1 MLQSAICHQQP
12 AVGAGRGS
20 RAAGREAQA
29 LGLGSAIS
37 FQQTAVSRIQRFAA
51 CDLRMVCFRVMSY
64 EMRKLQGFEA
74 LMPCVSPS
82 IKKDFRS
89 VRTGSPYSFY
99 KL

>member
-37 FQQTAVSRIQRFAA
+37 FQQTAVSRIQRFVY
-51 CDLRMVCFRVMSY
+51 CTHKCGHFSRVTLTL
-64 EMRKLQGFEA
+64 KF
-74 LMPCVSPS
+74 
-82 IKKDFRS
+82 
-89 VRTGSPYSFY
+89 
-99 KL
+99 